1 MTFPANRRSP
11 RAATTTTTR
20 TRGSIRAI
28 ESPRARVPRGG
39 RPSTPPVSPRH
50 SRSPPFAFP
59 SVHVKD
65 EISDERILTN
75 GARFS
80 RIRYILYRLRASRA
94 ARTAAPSARG
104 FMYFR
109 PSLHPSP
116 RANVAHIPS
125 SASRL
130 WRTSLMATTSAW
142 SGPSACSCST
152 SALSSSGLPTSLC
165 PWSRWQIA
173 RSVSVCTVS

>member
-1 MTFPANRRSP
+1 MTFPANRRPP

-28 ESPRARVPRGG
+28 ESPRARVPRGW

-65 EISDERILTN
+65 EISDENERRTVFEN
-75 GARFS
+75 S
-80 RIRYILYRLRASRA
+80 LYTLSVTSEPRCPTPRLRRLA
-94 ARTAAPSARG
+94 ALCTFGLPSILLPA
-104 FMYFR
+104 F
-109 PSLHPSP
+109 
-116 RANVAHIPS
+116 VAHIPS

-165 PWSRWQIA
+165 PWSRWQMA

>member
-1 MTFPANRRSP
+1 MTFPANRRPP

-65 EISDERILTN
+65 ELPDERTAHGFREFVIYFIGYEPTPRCSNRGSVGSRLYVLS
-75 GARFS
+75 AFPPSFS
-80 RIRYILYRLRASRA
+80 PVTSI
-94 ARTAAPSARG
+94 
-104 FMYFR
+104 
-109 PSLHPSP
+109 
-116 RANVAHIPS
+116 AHIPS

-165 PWSRWQIA
+165 PWSRWQMA